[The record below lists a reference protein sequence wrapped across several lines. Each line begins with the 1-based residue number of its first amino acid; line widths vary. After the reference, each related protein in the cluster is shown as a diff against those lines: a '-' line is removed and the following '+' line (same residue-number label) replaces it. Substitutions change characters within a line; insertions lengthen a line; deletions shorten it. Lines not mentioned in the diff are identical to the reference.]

1 MRDFILYLLAAVII
15 AMFIGMSTHLTA
27 YEGASVALLIFNIFH
42 FLGNLGK
49 KVVVLDIA
57 VILASF
63 TWLVMPVIF
72 YHNYT
77 KEDHIARIFYKY
89 MPISSDDYFSFV
101 FPGTLAMIIGNKL
114 QLVKLQINENSEKYK
129 QRARDFFKGKDKI
142 GFLLIGISLVSSVLR
157 YILPASIGRVVYLME
172 HLNFVGVFFIFFSEN
187 KRRGLILGGVIG
199 LTLLSSIETG
209 LFGELVFSA
218 ALFYILIAIFL
229 KQLSFI
235 TKLTICLAAIFLVFL
250 IQNVKTAYRAYSW
263 KEGASTTYFFQV
275 VGERLMD
282 PSLMFEKD
290 KLFFTAVRMN
300 QGWLV
305 GVTMDRVPRRFPFA
319 NGETI
324 GISIASAFIP
334 RILWPDKPEAGGKY
348 NLKRF
353 WGFNLVGYSMN
364 IGPIGEAYANFGRT
378 GGIIF
383 MFFYGLFFNALLTYL
398 LKWSEKRP
406 SILCWIPFL
415 YFYAVVVE
423 TDVLTTF
430 GSIVTSFFFM
440 VIFIRIFRKV
450 TGITI

>member
-1 MRDFILYLLAAVII
+1 VRDLFLYILGAVII
-15 AMFIGMSTHLTA
+15 AIFIGMSAHLTN
-27 YEGASVALLIFNIFH
+27 YEGAAVALLIFNIFH

-77 KEDHIARIFYKY
+77 KEDHTARIFYKY
-89 MPISSDDYFSFV
+89 MPIPSDDYFSFV
-101 FPGTLAMIIGNKL
+101 FPGTLAMTIGYKL
-114 QLVKLQINENSEKYK
+114 RLAKLQINSNSAEYK
-129 QRARDFFKGKDKI
+129 QKVRNFFKGKDKI
-142 GFLLIGISLVSSVLR
+142 GYILIGLSLVSNLLR
-157 YILPASIGRVVYLME
+157 YVLPASIGRVVYLLE
-172 HLNFVGVFFIFFSEN
+172 HLSFVGVFYIFFSEN
-187 KRRGLILGGVIG
+187 KKRGLILAGVIG
-199 LTLLSSIETG
+199 LTLVTSIKNA
-209 LFGELVFSA
+209 LFGELVYSM
-218 ALFYILIAIFL
+218 ALFYILIAMYL
-229 KQLSFI
+229 KQLSFF
-235 TKLTICLAAIFLVFL
+235 TKLSICITAFFFVFL
-250 IQNVKTAYRAYSW
+250 IQNVKSVYRAYSW
-263 KEGASTTYFFQV
+263 KQGASASYFFQV
-275 VGERLMD
+275 VGERLME
-282 PSLMFEKD
+282 PSLMFEKQ

-324 GISIASAFIP
+324 GISIAAAFVP
-334 RILWPDKPEAGGKY
+334 RVIWPDKPESGGKY

-353 WGFNLVGYSMN
+353 WGYNLVGYSMN

-398 LKWSEKRP
+398 LKWSERRP

-415 YFYAVVVE
+415 FFYAVVVE

-430 GSIVTSFFFM
+430 SSIVTSFFFM
-440 VIFIRIFRKV
+440 IVFIRVFKRI
-450 TGITI
+450 TGLDL